1 MVTKENIDKFLANK
15 QIAIVGASRKPKS
28 FSAQVAS
35 HLQKIGYEVFYVN
48 PAFVDETGDIYHFA
62 DINQLPEH
70 VDAVL
75 FLTSK
80 TRTKE
85 LVEASINKGIK
96 NLWIQQMSD
105 TPEAVEVALKAGVNL
120 VFHNCIFMFTNP
132 VGVHKFHYCIKKFF
146 GGMPK

>member
-28 FSAQVAS
+28 FSAEVAS
-35 HLQKIGYEVFYVN
+35 HLQKIGYELFYVN
-48 PAFVDETGDIYHFA
+48 PAFVGETADIYHVA
-62 DINQLPEH
+62 EINQLPEQ

-75 FLTSK
+75 LLTSK
-80 TRTKE
+80 TRTKA
-85 LVEASINKGIK
+85 LVEAAINKGIK

-105 TPEAVEVALKAGVNL
+105 TTEAVDVALKAGVNL
-120 VFHNCIFMFTNP
+120 IHRNCIFMYTNP
-132 VGVHKFHYCIKKFF
+132 GGIHKFHYRIKKFF